1 MVCRSRSG
9 SHILEVR
16 NVTFTCTVA
25 EGSGCSRLI
34 SPPQVVSMV
43 RDVSFEVVSGEVH
56 ALIGSDDSGRNLL
69 LEIISGTADGDTAG
83 SIQLNNFVLNRDR
96 FQKLCSFLS
105 GRHRCPGFMTV
116 HSFLYY
122 TAALTFHS
130 SLSADKIDKRVH
142 MLMRQFDLLG
152 YSHDKLQN
160 LSVSAQR
167 RALLA
172 YALIKDPVLLVVED
186 PCDGLEPISSY
197 QLMYCLRIYA
207 AEHNRIVLVSMGN
220 PRSDLC
226 QVISSLTMLFQGAVL
241 YSGRV
246 KNLPTYFQDV
256 ALPCPENEN
265 PAMYYLSLT
274 TLSYETQSGFD
285 RTQAQAL
292 HMVELFKTQSPPL
305 PPSRF
310 RQIDTDDGGT
320 VALCFLARPSATS
333 KFLVLARRSFLT
345 ITSWQCSLLLRIA
358 LLPVLMLVT
367 ALFSTNLLS
376 GSWISPYTSFRI
388 LEVSL
393 LISYCTS
400 TLLALICYESLLSL
414 SVAENCDCIY
424 NKSLSF
430 LSYMCTV
437 FGIDVVSSLL
447 SAAILLCI
455 SNIVWPVAILRTAI
469 VLLCVFLSA
478 HLITM
483 TAMLYIRDSLTCA
496 ALSIFV
502 FTLCLLFGSGL
513 LRSLPAVP
521 SHELDYIFYLN
532 PLRHANFILTVEI
545 SSQLPVR
552 NCARTERNGLDA
564 TPVEKF
570 CRVEQFDV
578 HGGDLTIDRAIQ
590 RPMDQSGGFDDARF
604 HVAAAGVSRPRFSAT
619 STNCEQ
625 IQTCLLELCT
635 KAMQR

>member
-1 MVCRSRSG
+1 
-9 SHILEVR
+9 
-16 NVTFTCTVA
+16 
-25 EGSGCSRLI
+25 
-34 SPPQVVSMV
+34 MV

-122 TAALTFHS
+122 TAALTFDS
-130 SLSADKIDKRVH
+130 SLSAEKIDKRVH

-246 KNLPTYFQDV
+246 KNLPAYFQDV

-333 KFLVLARRSFLT
+333 KFLVLAR
-345 ITSWQCSLLLRIA
+345 IA

-393 LISYCTS
+393 LISHCTS
-400 TLLALICYESLLSL
+400 TLLALTCYESLLSL

-496 ALSIFV
+496 ALTVFV

-532 PLRHANFILTVEI
+532 PLRYANFILTVEI
-545 SSQLPVR
+545 SAQLPIR

-570 CRVEQFDV
+570 CRTHRAHNTE
-578 HGGDLTIDRAIQ
+578 HGAVG
-590 RPMDQSGGFDDARF
+590 PN
-604 HVAAAGVSRPRFSAT
+604 AGR
-619 STNCEQ
+619 
-625 IQTCLLELCT
+625 I
-635 KAMQR
+635 